1 MSKLR
6 NRHKKSVLLLQAID
20 GFNNDEDYWN
30 CHSRRSTNLRKI
42 LIISSLLVLSLGL
55 SAEESLKYGH
65 EAGQFTQDYEAA
77 LEVAKAE
84 GKAVFL
90 NFTGS
95 DWCGWCQ
102 LMAREV
108 FSEEEWQEYAAENLV
123 LVTLDFPNDSSIV
136 PEEYVSRNFRLQSK
150 YGVRGYPTY
159 VLLASDG
166 ETELARLGA
175 SRNASPENFIPQ
187 VRRAIR

>member
-1 MSKLR
+1 
-6 NRHKKSVLLLQAID
+6 
-20 GFNNDEDYWN
+20 
-30 CHSRRSTNLRKI
+30 
-42 LIISSLLVLSLGL
+42 
-55 SAEESLKYGH
+55 
-65 EAGQFTQDYEAA
+65 
-77 LEVAKAE
+77 
-84 GKAVFL
+84 
-90 NFTGS
+90 
-95 DWCGWCQ
+95 
-102 LMAREV
+102 MAREV